1 MLKKLFAIVIIV
13 LVLSV
18 VINNIVDASQMPK
31 FPEATIAENA
41 ESEYVDIVIGDKRYE
56 LIESE
61 TADRETEL
69 TDKVAMYKD
78 EVSIIFKYASF
89 YSVENALDC
98 DLIVDDVQRALF
110 CNVEDKEKAKAYY
123 SDLNNYTFYGMKSDE
138 SKGYLETKD
147 LKKAENLDT
156 INKEFFNA
164 IEKAKR
170 ADADEF
176 ESMAIGISADDV
188 REWYTV
194 SALSSDGLVQKD
206 YEFVRLDTGW
216 YYFCCL
222 WVTDNEDID
231 YCIMRFEDIL
241 R

>member
-1 MLKKLFAIVIIV
+1 MLKKLFAIIVAVLIVGAVVSNVIK
-13 LVLSV
+13 
-18 VINNIVDASQMPK
+18 ASQLPK
-31 FPEATIAENA
+31 FPEATIAENP
-41 ESEYVDIVIGDKRYE
+41 ESDYVDIVIGDKRYE

-61 TADRETEL
+61 TADKDIEL
-69 TDKVAMYKD
+69 TYKVAMYKD

-89 YSVENALDC
+89 YSVKNAPDC

-138 SKGYLETKD
+138 SKGYIEIKD

-156 INKEFFNA
+156 VNKEFFYA
-164 IEKAKR
+164 IGEAVR
-170 ADADEF
+170 TADF

-206 YEFVRLDTGW
+206 YEFVRLDNGW
-216 YYFCCL
+216 YYFCGV

-231 YCIMRFEDIL
+231 YCIMSFEDIL

>member
-1 MLKKLFAIVIIV
+1 MLKKLFAIIVAVLIVGAVVSNVIK
-13 LVLSV
+13 
-18 VINNIVDASQMPK
+18 ASQLPK
-31 FPEATIAENA
+31 FPEATIAENP
-41 ESEYVDIVIGDKRYE
+41 ESDYVDIVIGDKRYE

-61 TADRETEL
+61 TADKDIEL
-69 TDKVAMYKD
+69 TYKVAMYKD

-89 YSVENALDC
+89 YSVKNAPDC

-156 INKEFFNA
+156 TNKEFFNA

-170 ADADEF
+170 ADAGDF
-176 ESMAIGISADDV
+176 ERMSIGINDSDV
-188 REWYTV
+188 KEWYTV

-206 YEFVRLDTGW
+206 YEFVRTDNGW
-216 YYFCCL
+216 YYFYSI

-231 YCIMRFEDIL
+231 YCIMKFEDIL